1 VPLCT
6 SNFKALFFDT
16 FLDFMINL
24 SSCSHKMQRMRVT
37 VNTKRGPK
45 AIIELRMKK
54 KMKKKKGLGEGE
66 VENETKGGEHSSV
79 ED

>member
-1 VPLCT
+1 
-6 SNFKALFFDT
+6 
-16 FLDFMINL
+16 
-24 SSCSHKMQRMRVT
+24 MQRMRVT